1 MANKNG
7 RKGSLF
13 ETTVLKW
20 LRSKNVIAERL
31 TKAGAKDEGDIV
43 VMANGKTYILE
54 LKATKALKLPEFWN
68 EAVVEAKHYAE
79 ARSISEVPPSYVI
92 IKRRMAGINQ
102 AWVVEDFDQWIK
114 KVTTCKCATD

>member
-20 LRSKNVIAERL
+20 LRSKNVVAERL

-68 EAVVEAKHYAE
+68 EAVVEAKHYAK

-114 KVTTCKCATD
+114 KVTTCKCVTD

>member
-20 LRSKNVIAERL
+20 LRSKNVVAERL

-54 LKATKALKLPEFWN
+54 LKATKALKLPEFWS
-68 EAVVEAKHYAE
+68 EAVIEAKHYAE
-79 ARSISEVPPSYVI
+79 ARSLSATPPSYVI
-92 IKRRMAGINQ
+92 VKRRMGGINQ
-102 AWVVEDFDQWIK
+102 SWVVEDLDQWIR
-114 KVTTCKCATD
+114 KVTTCKCITD

>member
-114 KVTTCKCATD
+114 KVTTCKCVTD

>member
-20 LRSKNVIAERL
+20 LRSKNVVAERL

-54 LKATKALKLPEFWN
+54 LKATKALKLPEFWS
-68 EAVVEAKHYAE
+68 EAVIEAKHYAE
-79 ARSISEVPPSYVI
+79 ARSLSATPPSYVI
-92 IKRRMAGINQ
+92 VKRRMGGINQ
-102 AWVVEDFDQWIK
+102 SWVVEDLDQWIR
-114 KVTTCKCATD
+114 KVTTCKCITN

>member
-20 LRSKNVIAERL
+20 LRSKSVVAERL

-43 VMANGKTYILE
+43 VIANGKTYILE

-68 EAVVEAKHYAE
+68 EAVVEAKNYAT

-114 KVTTCKCATD
+114 KVTTCRCPTN

>member
-20 LRSKNVIAERL
+20 LRSKNVVAERL

-114 KVTTCKCATD
+114 KVTTCKCVTD

>member
-68 EAVVEAKHYAE
+68 EAVIEAKHYAE
-79 ARSISEVPPSYVI
+79 ARSIGEVPPSYVI

-114 KVTTCKCATD
+114 KVTTCKCVTD

>member
-20 LRSKNVIAERL
+20 LRSKNVMAERL

-43 VMANGKTYILE
+43 VIANGKTYILE

-68 EAVVEAKHYAE
+68 EAVVEAKNYAD
-79 ARSISEVPPSYVI
+79 ARSIGEVPESYVI

-102 AWVVEDFDQWIK
+102 SWVVQDFDQWIK
-114 KVTTCKCATD
+114 KVTSCRCVTD

>member
-20 LRSKNVIAERL
+20 LRSKNVVAERL

-54 LKATKALKLPEFWN
+54 LKATKALKLPEFWS
-68 EAVVEAKHYAE
+68 EAVIEAKHYAE
-79 ARSISEVPPSYVI
+79 ARSISAVPPSYVI

-114 KVTTCKCATD
+114 KVTTCRCVTD

>member
-20 LRSKNVIAERL
+20 LRSKNLIAERL

-68 EAVVEAKHYAE
+68 EAVVEAKNYAS
-79 ARSISEVPPSYVI
+79 ARSISETPPSYVI

-114 KVTTCKCATD
+114 KVTTCKCPTN

>member
-20 LRSKNVIAERL
+20 LRSKNVVAERL

-54 LKATKALKLPEFWN
+54 LKATKALKLPEFWS

-114 KVTTCKCATD
+114 KVTTCKCVTD

>member
-20 LRSKNVIAERL
+20 LRSKSVVAERL

-43 VMANGKTYILE
+43 VMVNGKTYILE

-114 KVTTCKCATD
+114 KVTTCKCVTD

>member
-43 VMANGKTYILE
+43 VMVNDKTYVLE
-54 LKATKALKLPEFWN
+54 LKATKAIKLPEFWN
-68 EAVVEAKHYAE
+68 EAVIEAKNYAS
-79 ARSISEVPPSYVI
+79 ARSIGAVPPSYVI

-114 KVTTCKCATD
+114 KVTTCKCK

>member
-20 LRSKNVIAERL
+20 LRSKNVVAERL

-92 IKRRMAGINQ
+92 IKRRMAGLNQ

-114 KVTTCKCATD
+114 KVTTCKCVTD

>member
-20 LRSKNVIAERL
+20 LRSKNVVAERL

-54 LKATKALKLPEFWN
+54 LKATKALKLPEFWS
-68 EAVVEAKHYAE
+68 EAVIEAKHYAE
-79 ARSISEVPPSYVI
+79 ARSLSATPPSYVI
-92 IKRRMAGINQ
+92 VKRRMGGINQ
-102 AWVVEDFDQWIK
+102 SWVVEDLDQWIR
-114 KVTTCKCATD
+114 KVTSCKCITD

>member
-20 LRSKNVIAERL
+20 LRSKNVVAERL

-43 VMANGKTYILE
+43 VMVNDKTYILE
-54 LKATKALKLPEFWN
+54 LKATKAIKLPEFWS
-68 EAVVEAKHYAE
+68 EAVIEAKNYAS
-79 ARSISEVPPSYVI
+79 ARSISAVPPSYVI

-102 AWVVEDFDQWIK
+102 SWVVEDFDQWIK
-114 KVTTCKCATD
+114 KVTTCRCQ

>member
-1 MANKNG
+1 MDNKNG

-20 LRSKNVIAERL
+20 LRSKNVVAERL

-54 LKATKALKLPEFWN
+54 LKATKALKLPEFWS
-68 EAVVEAKHYAE
+68 EAVIEAKHYAE
-79 ARSISEVPPSYVI
+79 ARSLSATPPSYVI
-92 IKRRMAGINQ
+92 VKRRMGGINQ
-102 AWVVEDFDQWIK
+102 SWVVEDLDQWIR
-114 KVTTCKCATD
+114 KVTTCKCITD

>member
-43 VMANGKTYILE
+43 VIANGKTYILE
-54 LKATKALKLPEFWN
+54 LKATKALKLPEFWS
-68 EAVVEAKHYAE
+68 EAVIEAKHYAE
-79 ARSISEVPPSYVI
+79 ARSLSATPPSYVI
-92 IKRRMAGINQ
+92 VKRRMGGINQ
-102 AWVVEDFDQWIK
+102 SWVVEDLDQWIQ
-114 KVTTCKCATD
+114 KVTTCKCTPN

>member
-20 LRSKNVIAERL
+20 LRSKSVVAERL

-54 LKATKALKLPEFWN
+54 LKATKALKLPEFWG
-68 EAVVEAKHYAE
+68 EAVIEAKHYAE
-79 ARSISEVPPSYVI
+79 ARSLSATPPSYVI
-92 IKRRMAGINQ
+92 IKRRMGGINQ
-102 AWVVEDFDQWIK
+102 SWVVEDLDQWIQ
-114 KVTTCKCATD
+114 KVTTCKCTPN

>member
-20 LRSKNVIAERL
+20 LRSKNVVAERL

-92 IKRRMAGINQ
+92 IKRKMAGINQ

-114 KVTTCKCATD
+114 KVTTCRCVTD

>member
-20 LRSKNVIAERL
+20 LRSQNVIAERL

-68 EAVVEAKHYAE
+68 EAVVEAKNYAT

-114 KVTTCKCATD
+114 KVTTCRCPAN

>member
-68 EAVVEAKHYAE
+68 EAVIEAKHYAE
-79 ARSISEVPPSYVI
+79 ARSIGTVPPSYVI
-92 IKRRMAGINQ
+92 IKRRMMGINQ

-114 KVTTCKCATD
+114 KVTTCKCVAD

>member
-68 EAVVEAKHYAE
+68 EAVIEAKHYAE

>member
-20 LRSKNVIAERL
+20 LRSKSVVAERL
-31 TKAGAKDEGDIV
+31 TKAGVKDEGDIV
-43 VMANGKTYILE
+43 VIANGKTYILE
-54 LKATKALKLPEFWN
+54 LKATKALKLPEFWS
-68 EAVVEAKHYAE
+68 EAVVEAKNYAT

-114 KVTTCKCATD
+114 KVTTCRCPSN

>member
-20 LRSKNVIAERL
+20 LRSKNVVAERL

-68 EAVVEAKHYAE
+68 EATIEAKHYAE
-79 ARSISEVPPSYVI
+79 ARSLSEVPPSYVI
-92 IKRRMAGINQ
+92 VKRRMAGIDQ
-102 AWVVEDFDQWIK
+102 AWVVEDFNQWIK
-114 KVTTCKCATD
+114 KVTSCRCATN

>member
-20 LRSKNVIAERL
+20 LRSKNVVAERL

-68 EAVVEAKHYAE
+68 EAVVEAKNYAS
-79 ARSISEVPPSYVI
+79 ARSISAVPPSYVI

-114 KVTTCKCATD
+114 KVTTCRCTTD

>member
-20 LRSKNVIAERL
+20 LRSKNVVAERL

-68 EAVVEAKHYAE
+68 EAVVEAKNYAS
-79 ARSISEVPPSYVI
+79 ARSISAVPPSYVI

-114 KVTTCKCATD
+114 KVTTCRCVTD

>member
-68 EAVVEAKHYAE
+68 EAVIEAKHYAE
-79 ARSISEVPPSYVI
+79 ARSISDVPPSYVI

>member
-68 EAVVEAKHYAE
+68 EAVVEAKNYAS
-79 ARSISEVPPSYVI
+79 ARSISAVPPSYVI

-114 KVTTCKCATD
+114 KVTTCRCVTD

>member
-20 LRSKNVIAERL
+20 LRSKNVVAERL

-68 EAVVEAKHYAE
+68 EAVVEAKNYAT
-79 ARSISEVPPSYVI
+79 ARFISEVPPSYVI

-114 KVTTCKCATD
+114 KVTTCRCPAN

>member
-20 LRSKNVIAERL
+20 LRSKNVMAERL

-43 VMANGKTYILE
+43 VIANGKTYILE

-68 EAVVEAKHYAE
+68 EAVVEAKNYAD
-79 ARSISEVPPSYVI
+79 ARSISEVPESYVI

-102 AWVVEDFDQWIK
+102 AWVVQDFDQWIK
-114 KVTTCKCATD
+114 KVTSCRCASN

>member
-20 LRSKNVIAERL
+20 LRSKNVMAERL

-43 VMANGKTYILE
+43 VIANGKTYILE

-68 EAVVEAKHYAE
+68 EAVVEAKNYAD
-79 ARSISEVPPSYVI
+79 ARSISEVPESYVI

-102 AWVVEDFDQWIK
+102 SWVVQDFDQWIK
-114 KVTTCKCATD
+114 KVTSCRCVTD

>member
-68 EAVVEAKHYAE
+68 EAVVEAKNYAH
-79 ARSISEVPPSYVI
+79 ARSISAVPPSYVI

-114 KVTTCKCATD
+114 KVTTCRCVAD